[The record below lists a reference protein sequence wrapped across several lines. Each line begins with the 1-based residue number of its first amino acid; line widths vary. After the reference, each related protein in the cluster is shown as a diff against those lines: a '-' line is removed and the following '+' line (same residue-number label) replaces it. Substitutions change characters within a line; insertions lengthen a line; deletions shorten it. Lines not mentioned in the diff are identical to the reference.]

1 MSETKI
7 IDALVELLPAST
19 AARAMERLV
28 VYSHLP
34 PIRRHLKRPA
44 HAYTRAALASDGGLF
59 QPPGAEVPVEP
70 ALRAN
75 PPHGMRCR
83 PQSPP
88 EPSGTGTRELGASPR
103 RKRVSGE
110 PAPGS
115 YQHKA
120 TSSGGAATISTQQQL
135 PARTQPR
142 GQM

>member
-59 QPPGAEVPVEP
+59 QPPGAEVLADPL
-70 ALRAN
+70 LRAE

-83 PQSPP
+83 PPSPP
-88 EPSGTGTRELGASPR
+88 EPSGTGTHALGASPR

-110 PAPGS
+110 PAPGP

-120 TSSGGAATISTQQQL
+120 AGAAAPIPMHPL
-135 PARTQPR
+135 PTHQRRGPR
-142 GQM
+142 I

>member
-59 QPPGAEVPVEP
+59 QPAGAEVPVEP

-88 EPSGTGTRELGASPR
+88 EAEPSGTGTRELGASPR

-120 TSSGGAATISTQQQL
+120 TS
-135 PARTQPR
+135 RTQPR
-142 GQM
+142 PRGQ